1 MNRIFLFSAVLF
13 ILFTFYPL
21 FSQDNTDGP
30 DLVKKTMKA
39 DIDTSSYFELQQWAE
54 SLGLDASGTVS
65 DLRKKLYG
73 YYGVKDVKTEDGGTA
88 AADSIVIKS
97 AKELESVN
105 IDEIDETCI
114 VLSGSV
120 KLELVDKKKK
130 SRHEIT
136 ADKIIFNRKE
146 KTVTAIGNIV
156 YVIRNEDSKE
166 YFYGE
171 KLTFNIQSFE
181 GVFFK
186 GVSEKHQ
193 KTENG
198 DRVFYFFGEK
208 IFRKEGDKVI
218 LENGIISSSRDKNP
232 YYHLKAR
239 KIWILNP
246 GEWAIKQSVLYVG
259 RVPVFAFPFMYM
271 PGDKLVFHPVYGLK
285 SKKGYFLNT
294 TTYLIGQPEPDSDS
308 SSFSFLQSSGGNKDT
323 LLKREGLFL
332 RKTSIPYTADDNYLK
347 FLADYY
353 TRKGFFIGLDGQVK
367 NSGSVKSA
375 SLLAGIGI
383 NRYIYSDSIYG
394 YTPYL
399 FDSGTYETVWE
410 DSYFFGNEFPFRFGF
425 DLSVSAALGGF
436 NLDLSVPVY
445 SDTTFY
451 RDLTDRKETFNFK
464 NVFSSDGDQTV
475 LPPEKDSLE
484 WNVTAGWRMKSRSL
498 SPYVQNLSMDR
509 LKFDVTLFS
518 NQLDYDTTPVDPLS
532 YYYPQNIVYPDFS
545 GKISG
550 VIFSSGTGNSGGKQ
564 PLDRIMKKPWEK
576 ETPENDQKEEDVINP
591 PDISDYEKLPY
602 NFRYEGVKQTLSYS
616 IQPRFTLNSILNSKI
631 PSETDSFMTTPDYSI
646 FSAQNTASLLYSA
659 VFSEKLLK
667 IDTRTTL
674 SSSYKN
680 HFGGSDSYEG
690 DWETFVLQDKTSTK
704 YSVLGTT
711 RITSYPLLFSDDFAL
726 SNIQYSISTL
736 YFNHYYDGTE
746 SGYVDE
752 YLSWDTESI
761 NTHQLEMNMVYKPG
775 PLPQTFKTKI
785 VLPPKN
791 MEVYPSLT
799 LRKGHFMT
807 ELSAGYRQQD
817 DKSWD
822 NDPYSIFG
830 KYTFTKA
837 GYLSQKFLVDDEAGS
852 TTGTSEMSLDFFDS
866 FIKVKETFKSD
877 ISDFE
882 PLESVTS
889 LDLWRIN
896 YSFTAE
902 KVTGYDFISN
912 TGWVSNNRE
921 EFQPSKVSLGFS
933 YDYKPDPF
941 WKNRVNFSSDIS
953 SAWSMNMLK
962 PTDTIFTFNLSFSL
976 SVAEFLDLNFK
987 SQSVNRAFYRY
998 IPASADKIGLED
1010 TLNPL
1015 TDLLNSFN
1023 FFNRD
1028 DRTASNFN
1036 LQLLEIEAVHHL
1048 GDWDLH
1054 VSYGGKPEIYTNS
1067 DSSKEYRWDST
1078 LSIYVNW
1085 NPIPEIKKEI
1095 TVADDEMQF

>member
-1 MNRIFLFSAVLF
+1 MNRFFLFPAVLF
-13 ILFTFYPL
+13 IFFALSPL
-21 FSQDNTDGP
+21 LSQDNAGEQ
-30 DLVKKTMKA
+30 DLVEKTMKA

-54 SLGLDASGTVS
+54 SLGLDTSGTIS
-65 DLRKKLYG
+65 DLRKKLYR
-73 YYGVKDVKTEDGGTA
+73 YYNVKEVNTEEDKTA

-105 IDEIDETCI
+105 IEEIDETCI
-114 VLSGSV
+114 VLSGNV

-130 SRHEIT
+130 SKHEIT
-136 ADKIIFNRKE
+136 ADKIIFNKKE

-156 YVIRNEDSKE
+156 YIIQNEDSKE

-193 KTENG
+193 KTEDG

-232 YYHLKAR
+232 DYHLKAK

-246 GEWAIKQSVLYVG
+246 GEWAIKSSVLYVG

-271 PGDKLVFHPVYGLK
+271 PGDKLVFHPVYGMK
-285 SKKGYFLNT
+285 SKKGYFINT
-294 TTYLIGQPEPDSDS
+294 TTYLLGQPKPDSDS

-323 LLKREGLFL
+323 LLKREGFFL
-332 RKTSIPYTADDNYLK
+332 RKTSIPYKADDNYLK
-347 FLADYY
+347 FIADYY
-353 TRKGFFIGLDGQVK
+353 TQKGFFMGIDGQAEEL
-367 NSGSVKSA
+367 GAVKSA
-375 SLLAGIGI
+375 ALLAGIGF
-383 NRYIYSDSIYG
+383 NRYIYSDSLYG

-399 FDSGTYETVWE
+399 FDSGTYESVWE
-410 DSYFFGNEFPFRFGF
+410 KSYFFGNEFPFRFGF
-425 DLSVSAALGGF
+425 DLSVSAALGGL

-451 RDLTDRKETFNFK
+451 SDFTDRKENFDFK
-464 NVFSSDGDQTV
+464 NVFSPESDQTA
-475 LPPEKDSLE
+475 LPSAKDSLE
-484 WNVTAGWRMKSRSL
+484 WNITAGWHMKSGVL
-498 SPYVQNLSMDR
+498 SPYVQNLSVDR
-509 LKFDVTLFS
+509 LKFDVSLFS
-518 NQLDYDTTPVDPLS
+518 NQLDYDTIPVDPLS

-550 VIFSSGTGNSGGKQ
+550 VIFSTEDRNSKKRD

-576 ETPENDQKEEDVINP
+576 EKHENNKEKKDTINP
-591 PDISDYEKLPY
+591 PDVSDYEKLPY
-602 NFRYEGVKQTLSYS
+602 NFMYEGVKQTLSYS
-616 IQPRFTLNSILNSKI
+616 IQPRITLNSILNSTV
-631 PSETDSFMTTPDYSI
+631 PSESDSFMTTPDYSI
-646 FSAQNTASLLYSA
+646 LSSQNTASLLYSA
-659 VFSEKLLK
+659 AFSEKLLK

-674 SSSYKN
+674 NSSYKN
-680 HFGGSDSYEG
+680 HFDGSDNYEG

-711 RITSYPLLFSDDFAL
+711 KVTSYPLLFSDDFSL

-736 YFNHYYDGTE
+736 YFNHYYDSTE
-746 SGYVDE
+746 SEYVDR
-752 YLSWDTESI
+752 YLSWDTDSI
-761 NTHQLEMNMVYKPG
+761 NTHQLDMNLVYKPG
-775 PLPQTFKTKI
+775 SLPQTLQTKF

-799 LRKGHFMT
+799 LQKGHFMT

-837 GYLSQKFLVDDEAGS
+837 GYLSQKFLIDDESGS

-889 LDLWRIN
+889 LDLWKIN

-902 KVTGYDFISN
+902 KVTGYDFVSN
-912 TGWVSNNRE
+912 TGWVSNNKE

-933 YDYKPDPF
+933 YDYNPDPF

-953 SAWSMNMLK
+953 SAWTMNMLK
-962 PTDTIFTFNLSFSL
+962 PTDTIFTFNLGFSL
-976 SVAEFLDLNFK
+976 SIAEFLDLNFK
-987 SQSVNRAFYRY
+987 SQSVNRSFYRY
-998 IPASADKIGLED
+998 IPASADKIGLSD
-1010 TLNPL
+1010 TINPF

-1054 VSYGGKPEIYTNS
+1054 VSYDGKPEIYTND

-1078 LSIYVNW
+1078 LSIYLNW

-1095 TVADDEMQF
+1095 TVTDDELQF